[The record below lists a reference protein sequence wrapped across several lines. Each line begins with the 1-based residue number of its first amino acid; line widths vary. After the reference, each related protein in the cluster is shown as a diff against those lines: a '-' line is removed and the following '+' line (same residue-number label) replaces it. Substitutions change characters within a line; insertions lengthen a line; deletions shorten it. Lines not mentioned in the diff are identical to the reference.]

1 MKGGNNVCYNLH
13 QFLKFLFG
21 IRQSICFWF
30 CDLSLSFCV
39 LRDNLWHSRRAFFFF
54 LQDESK
60 SLELTA
66 CKSVIRCVEACQLVS
81 VFNIDSI
88 KRKVARIEKEKADR
102 KKLGSANRFQNKRAR
117 GAAGPQSFPAAKSA
131 RGSGSSYRPSFQNP
145 VSRSFGYAARSA
157 GYASPAA
164 AQAHYAPGSVAARRG
179 GVLYGG
185 PGAAFGSVAHN
196 YGAGAA
202 QQPYHR

>member
-1 MKGGNNVCYNLH
+1 
-13 QFLKFLFG
+13 LK
-21 IRQSICFWF
+21 
-30 CDLSLSFCV
+30 
-39 LRDNLWHSRRAFFFF
+39 
-54 LQDESK
+54 K
-60 SLELTA
+60 
-66 CKSVIRCVEACQLVS
+66 
-81 VFNIDSI
+81 
-88 KRKVARIEKEKADR
+88 KVARLEKEKADQ

-131 RGSGSSYRPSFQNP
+131 RGSGSSYGPSFQNP

-164 AQAHYAPGSVAARRG
+164 AQAYYAPGNMAARRG

-185 PGAAFGSVAHN
+185 PGAA
-196 YGAGAA
+196 YGAGAV

>member
-1 MKGGNNVCYNLH
+1 MSVTIYTNFRSF
-13 QFLKFLFG
+13 FLVLGRVFAFGFVIFLYPFVYLVITCG
-21 IRQSICFWF
+21 TQEG
-30 CDLSLSFCV
+30 
-39 LRDNLWHSRRAFFFF
+39 FFSFF